1 MSRAFTPSV
10 IAANH
15 LLTGE
20 VVYLNDAGRWTPEH
34 SRARLFTDAD
44 VAQAELARDWAAE
57 VVGAGL
63 AAAQAGPDGPEPVHF
78 RDVFRARGPSNR
90 PHGKQAESCRA

>member
-20 VVYLNDAGRWTPEH
+20 VVYLSDEGGWTPAH
-34 SRARLFTDAD
+34 ARARLFTDAD
-44 VAQAELARDWAAE
+44 VAQAELTRDWSAV

-63 AAAQAGPDGPEPVHF
+63 AAAQSGPDGPEPVHF

-90 PHGKQAESCRA
+90 AHGKQAERCQP